1 MYCASCGQ
9 PLPSSSLLCPQCGR
23 AQNPT
28 GSSSTGCRTSWVKWL
43 ILGFAAFFLFIFML
57 AGGILGLVFYK
68 MKDSE
73 PARMAVQSLRQSPT
87 AQEALGEI
95 HKTGWPIGSLSTEGG
110 GSGSA
115 SFSMSVEGSKAKGK
129 YYASL
134 TRVNGQWRFLSGRL
148 QLADGRSVEIQGTL
162 VPSLIPGA
170 VSFGA
175 AGSGGRQLRSDRS
188 AVISWHAVE
197 WPGLGITFTV
207 PEEWKEMKLDKQE
220 VEFRP
225 EDRSAYFTANV
236 AFFDQKIPFDSFL
249 PSLVDKAAAQLKR
262 EEILGY
268 ARRDL
273 GGTHG
278 LLHIQ
283 RHGGGGTMAVWT
295 VYFDTSEFGTA
306 SINFLLGAPSSEE
319 FDRVEPVLG
328 AILESIHFP
337 EK

>member
-1 MYCASCGQ
+1 M
-9 PLPSSSLLCPQCGR
+9 PR
-23 AQNPT
+23 
-28 GSSSTGCRTSWVKWL
+28 WVKYL
-43 ILGFAAFFLFIFML
+43 IIALATAFVL
-57 AGGILGLVFYK
+57 ALLMVAGVLGLVFYK

-73 PARMAVQSLRQSPT
+73 PARMAVQSLQKSP
-87 AQEALGEI
+87 AVQESLGEI
-95 HKTGWPIGSLSTEGG
+95 RKTGWPIGSFSTEGG

-115 SFSMSVEGSKAKGK
+115 SFSMSVEGSKTKGK
-129 YYASL
+129 YYATL
-134 TRVNGQWRFLSGRL
+134 ARVNGQWRFLSGRL
-148 QLADGRSVEIQGTL
+148 QLADGRSLEIQGTSAPTL
-162 VPSLIPGA
+162 VPGA
-170 VSFGA
+170 VSLGA

-188 AVISWHAVE
+188 TVISWHAVE
-197 WPGLGITFTV
+197 WPGLGITFTI

-262 EEILGY
+262 EEIFGY

-273 GGTHG
+273 GGAHG
-278 LLHIQ
+278 LLQIQ

-295 VYFDTSEFGTA
+295 VYFDMPEFGTA
-306 SINFLLGAPSSEE
+306 SINFLLGAPSKEA

-328 AILESIHFP
+328 AILESIRFP